1 MSALATVEA
10 NDELRVALERRDP
23 SGAEQR
29 VAQFGDRAYRL
40 SIRITGNPEDAEE
53 QEWREVRTC

>member
-10 NDELRVALERRDP
+10 SDELRVALERPDP
-23 SGAEQR
+23 SGAEQL

-40 SIRITGNPEDAEE
+40 AIRITGNPRMPRR